1 MSWRSSE
8 AARLYHERTKHSP
21 LSVRTVP
28 HFLDWDNQPLAF
40 KIYPGAEKVPLVPV
54 PKSSEPAPVPLS
66 LTVETLSRVLFFT
79 AGITKHLRF
88 SRGRM
93 PFRAAA
99 CTGALYHVEIYLVTG
114 GIEGLD
120 AGVYHYD
127 PRLHVLDRLRSGDF
141 RAQLVDA
148 TGGEAN
154 AAGAGSF
161 LALTTT

>member
-8 AARLYHERTKHSP
+8 AARVYHERTKHSP

-28 HFLDWDNQPLAF
+28 HFLDWANQPLAF
-40 KIYPGAEKVPLVPV
+40 KIYPGAEKAALVPV
-54 PKSSEPAPVPLS
+54 AEPARVPPT
-66 LTVETLSRVLFFT
+66 LTAETLSRLLFYT
-79 AGITKHLRF
+79 AGITKHLR
-88 SRGRM
+88 SPRGRM

-114 GIEGLD
+114 RLDGLEGLD

-141 RAQLVDA
+141 RGPLVEA
-148 TGGEAN
+148 TGGEAS
-154 AAGAGSF
+154 A
-161 LALTTT
+161 